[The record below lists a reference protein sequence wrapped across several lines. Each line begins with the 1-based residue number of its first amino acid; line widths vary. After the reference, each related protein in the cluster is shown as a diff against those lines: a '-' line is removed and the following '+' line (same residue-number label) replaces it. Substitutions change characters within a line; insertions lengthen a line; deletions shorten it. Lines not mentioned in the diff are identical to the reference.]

1 MLSSIC
7 FYPIFTHFAHLLSLV
22 RFFVATPVQAFINH
36 QFGVAHSWK
45 TAPPSARSELWL
57 RGWRVLSPSRL
68 LPPYGAAAWAWV
80 LLSYPRHPWTDRWA
94 ASQRRTVL
102 ASSLLGCG
110 ISDTWHGARHR
121 VWFEARATRCNNV
134 WGCCPNGQMD
144 WWWLL
149 ICGAGAKIN
158 LVKLTWF
165 ICTNWRE
172 MEFKRVRCH
181 NWEAYWCLQIV
192 LFCTL

>member
-1 MLSSIC
+1 MHNIKLAIFCYHRFAFIRYLPILHIC
-7 FYPIFTHFAHLLSLV
+7 FRRCP
-22 RFFVATPVQAFINH
+22 FFSVATPVQAFINH

-68 LPPYGAAAWAWV
+68 LPPYGAAAWAWM

-134 WGCCPNGQMD
+134 WGCCPNG
-144 WWWLL
+144 
-149 ICGAGAKIN
+149 
-158 LVKLTWF
+158 
-165 ICTNWRE
+165 
-172 MEFKRVRCH
+172 
-181 NWEAYWCLQIV
+181 
-192 LFCTL
+192 